1 MSAALPSHLPIRRVL
16 HADLDCFF
24 AAVEELD
31 APHLRGKPVVV
42 GGDPDRRGV
51 VSTANYLA
59 RRYGIHSAMAAAQAR
74 RLCPHAVFLRPRFER
89 YKDLSRQVMTIL
101 AESFTVLEQVSID
114 EAYGELPP
122 AVPGGVPAERIGR
135 ALKAR
140 VRAQT
145 GLIISIGIARSKS
158 IAKLASDHAKPDG
171 LLVVRPESERAFLAP
186 LPVGAL
192 NGVGPHTRAKL
203 ERLGI
208 TTIGQLAALPPHD
221 LASAFGKHG
230 RWLWQL
236 ANGQDDRPV
245 LADHSP
251 PKSLSKEI
259 TFPRDIAD
267 LDRAA
272 THLREL
278 AERVAARAAAQGAAG
293 RTITLKV
300 KWADFQVMTRQQP
313 LPAPT
318 RAAEVIAEAALSL
331 LAREVAPL
339 LSAAHP
345 IRLLGVGLS
354 GMLTDTPA
362 PTSARGAIVQLPL
375 FAPHRDALA

>member
-1 MSAALPSHLPIRRVL
+1 MTAAASHFAPIRRVL

-31 APHLRGKPVVV
+31 DPHLRGKPVVV

-74 RLCPHAVFLRPRFER
+74 RLCPHAIFLRPRFER
-89 YKDLSRQVMTIL
+89 YKDLSRQVMDIL
-101 AESFTVLEQVSID
+101 ADTFTTLEQVSID

-122 AVPGGVPAERIGR
+122 AVPGCVPAERIGR
-135 ALKAR
+135 QLKAR
-140 VRAQT
+140 ILAET

-158 IAKLASDHAKPDG
+158 IAKLASDHSKPDG
-171 LLVVRPESERAFLAP
+171 LLVVRPSGEAAFLAP

-192 NGVGPHTRAKL
+192 SGVGPHTRAKL
-203 ERLGI
+203 ERIGI
-208 TTIGQLAALPPHD
+208 TTIGQLAAIPAHD
-221 LASAFGKHG
+221 LDRAFGKHG
-230 RWLWQL
+230 HWLWQL
-236 ANGQDDRPV
+236 ANAQDDRPV
-245 LADHSP
+245 VAEHGP
-251 PKSLSKEI
+251 PKSISNER

-267 LDRAA
+267 LDRA
-272 THLREL
+272 TDHIRTL
-278 AERVAARAAAQGAAG
+278 AERVAARAAAKGATG
-293 RTITLKV
+293 HTITLKV

-318 RAAEVIAEAALSL
+318 HAAAPIAEAALSL
-331 LAREVAPL
+331 LTREVAPL
-339 LSAAHP
+339 LSTEHP

-354 GMLTDTPA
+354 GILTDTPA
-362 PTSARGAIVQLPL
+362 PASMRGAIVQLLL
-375 FAPHRDALA
+375 FSPDALA